1 VYLYR
6 RQGGDFA
13 QTKRLVSLM
22 YGDASR
28 LAESHISNVVGFVF
42 CVLRPRHR
50 DVHKHLFGDPGI
62 DTEYRQYMRRIGEDG
77 HGEGMATILQILLI
91 CH

>member
-6 RQGGDFA
+6 LQAGDFA
-13 QTKRLVSLM
+13 QTKRLVPLM

-42 CVLRPRHR
+42 WGLRPRHR
-50 DVHKHLFGDPGI
+50 DVNKHLFGDPGI
-62 DTEYRQYMRRIGEDG
+62 DNAMLTQLAKTATARGWQQYSRF
-77 HGEGMATILQILLI
+77 
-91 CH
+91 C